1 MKRRDFL
8 LALLATLVIASWATV
23 AHAQKADLVVTNAK
37 IVTLDPASTIAQALA
52 VREGR
57 IVAVGGNDVVEAMV
71 GFATRRIDA
80 GGRTVIPGLI
90 DSHIHAVRAGLTYAT
105 EVNWIGAK
113 TIGEAMDR
121 LRQAARARP
130 ASWIIV
136 AGGWSELQF
145 AEKRRPSLAEVMS
158 AVPDNAAYIQL
169 FYSAVLMTPKAQEA
183 LGISADRLP
192 AGIMAERT
200 ASGEATAWF
209 TGTIVSISALFDRLP
224 RPTFEDNLAG
234 TKQFFTELNRLG
246 VTGVVDP
253 GGFSI
258 YPSHYAALQKLWR
271 EKSLSVRVAFSL
283 FAQNVGAEF
292 EEFKT
297 LTQFLPM
304 GFGDDM
310 LRFNGIGER
319 ITGGMYNNNAPD
331 AAAKEKFLQI
341 IRWAAKQGLSV
352 TIHWPEDKSVHQL
365 LDLYDEVNKETPIA
379 PLRWSIAHLDNAS
392 SETFMRIKALGLGWT
407 MQDAMYLGGDR
418 IVAQAGEAAR
428 RMPPIVTALRA
439 GVNVGAGTDAHRV
452 ASYNP
457 FVALQW
463 MLDGKTVGGLST
475 RGPVETPSREDALR
489 LYTVG
494 SAWFCF
500 DEMRRGTL
508 ESGKLADFA
517 ILNQD
522 FMSVPVEQ
530 IGATASLLT
539 VVGGNIVYATD
550 VFPNAK

>member
-1 MKRRDFL
+1 MRKL
-8 LALLATLVIASWATV
+8 LTILLISSWATV
-23 AHAQKADLVVTNAK
+23 AYAQKADLIVTNAK
-37 IVTLDPASTIAQALA
+37 IVTLDPASTVAQALA

-57 IVAVGGNDVVEAMV
+57 IVAVGGNDAVEALA
-71 GFATRRIDA
+71 GSATRRVDA

-121 LRQAARARP
+121 LRQAAKARP

-145 AEKRRPSLAEVMS
+145 AEKRRPNLAEVTS
-158 AVPDNAAYIQL
+158 AVPDNPAWIQL

-183 LGISADRLP
+183 LKISPASLP
-192 AGIMAERT
+192 AGMTAES
-200 ASGEATAWF
+200 AVSGEATGWF
-209 TGTIVSISALFDRLP
+209 SGTIVSISALFDRLP
-224 RPTFEDNLAG
+224 RPSFEDNVAG
-234 TKQFFTELNRLG
+234 TQQFFTELNRLG

-271 EKSLSVRVAFSL
+271 EKSLSVRVAYSL
-283 FAQNVGAEF
+283 FAQNIGAEF
-292 EEFKT
+292 EEYKN

-310 LRFNGIGER
+310 LRFNEIGER

-331 AAAKEKFLQI
+331 AAAKEKFLEI

-352 TIHWPEDKSVHQL
+352 TIHWPEDKSAHHL
-365 LDLYDEVNKETPIA
+365 LDLYEEVNKQTPIA
-379 PLRWSIAHLDNAS
+379 PLRWSIAHLDNVS
-392 SETFMRIKALGLGWT
+392 SETLLRMKALGIGWT
-407 MQDAMYLGGDR
+407 MQDALYLGGDR
-418 IVAQAGEAAR
+418 IVAQAGEAVR

-439 GVNVGAGTDAHRV
+439 GVHVGAGTDAHRV

-463 MLDGKTVGGLST
+463 MLDGKTVGGLPT
-475 RGPVETPSREDALR
+475 RGPDETPSREEALR
-489 LYTVG
+489 LYTIG
-494 SAWFCF
+494 SAWFAF
-500 DEMRRGTL
+500 DETRRGTL
-508 ESGKLADFA
+508 ENGKLADFA

-530 IGATASLLT
+530 IGTTVSLLT
-539 VVGGNIVYATD
+539 VVGGKAVYAAD
-550 VFPNAK
+550 VFSNAK

>member
-1 MKRRDFL
+1 MHK
-8 LALLATLVIASWATV
+8 LLATLIVSSWAIA
-23 AHAQKADLVVTNAK
+23 AHAQTADLIVTNAK

-57 IVAVGGNDVVEAMV
+57 IVAVGGNDAVAALA
-71 GFATRRIDA
+71 GSTTRRVDA

-105 EVNWIGAK
+105 EVNWIGAR

-121 LRQAARARP
+121 LRQAAKARP

-158 AVPDNAAYIQL
+158 AVPDSPAYIQL

-183 LGISADRLP
+183 LGISADHLP
-192 AGIMAERT
+192 TGIMAERA
-200 ASGEATAWF
+200 ASGEATGWF

-224 RPTFEDNLAG
+224 RPSFEDNVAG
-234 TKQFFTELNRLG
+234 TQQFFTELNRLG

-283 FAQNVGAEF
+283 FAQNLGAEF
-292 EEFKT
+292 EEYKN

-319 ITGGMYNNNAPD
+319 ITAGMYNNNAPD
-331 AAAKEKFLQI
+331 AAAKDKFSEI

-365 LDLYDEVNKETPIA
+365 LDLYEEVNKETPIT

-392 SETFMRIKALGLGWT
+392 SETLVRMKALGIGWT
-407 MQDAMYLGGDR
+407 MQDALYLGGDR
-418 IVAQAGEAAR
+418 IVAQAGEAVR

-439 GVNVGAGTDAHRV
+439 GLHVGAGTDAHRV

-475 RGPVETPSREDALR
+475 RGPDETPGREEALR

-508 ESGKLADFA
+508 ENGKLADFVV
-517 ILNQD
+517 LNQD

-539 VVGGNIVYATD
+539 VVGGRVVYATD
-550 VFPNAK
+550 VFSNAK

>member
-1 MKRRDFL
+1 MRKH
-8 LALLATLVIASWATV
+8 LAILVISCWATL

-37 IVTLDPASTIAQALA
+37 IVTLDGASTIAQALA
-52 VREGR
+52 VRDGK
-57 IVAVGGNDVVEAMV
+57 IVAVGGIEAMDSLT
-71 GFATRRIDA
+71 GPATRRVDA
-80 GGRTVIPGLI
+80 GGRTIIPGLI

-113 TIGEAMDR
+113 TIPEAMDR
-121 LRQAARARP
+121 LRQAAKARP
-130 ASWIIV
+130 ESWIIV

-145 AEKRRPSLAEVMS
+145 AEKRRPTLAEVIS
-158 AVPDNAAYIQL
+158 AVPDNPAYIQL
-169 FYSAVLMTPKAQEA
+169 FYSALLMTPKAQQA
-183 LGISADRLP
+183 LGISADQLP
-192 AGIMAERT
+192 AGITSERT
-200 ASGEATAWF
+200 ASGETTGWF
-209 TGTIVSISALFDRLP
+209 NGSIVSISALFDRLP
-224 RPTFEDNLAG
+224 RPTFDDNVAG
-234 TKQFFTELNRLG
+234 TRQFFTELNRLG
-246 VTGVVDP
+246 ITGIVDP

-271 EKSLSVRVAFSL
+271 EKSLSVRVAYSL

-292 EEFKT
+292 EEYKT
-297 LTQFLPM
+297 LTPFLPM

-319 ITGGMYNNNAPD
+319 ITGAMYNNNAPD
-331 AAAKEKFLQI
+331 AAARAKFLEI
-341 IRWAAKQGLSV
+341 IRWAAKQGLTV
-352 TIHWPEDKSVHQL
+352 TIHWQEDKSVREL
-365 LDLYDEVNKETPIA
+365 LDLYDEVNKETPLA
-379 PLRWSIAHLDNAS
+379 PLRWSIAHLDNTS
-392 SETFMRIKALGLGWT
+392 PETLARMKALGVGWT

-428 RMPPIVTALRA
+428 QMPPIVTALRT
-439 GVNVGAGTDAHRV
+439 GVHVGAGTDAHRV

-463 MLDGKTVGGLST
+463 MLDGKTVGGLPT
-475 RGPVETPSREDALR
+475 RGADETPSREDALR

-500 DEMRRGTL
+500 DETRRGTL
-508 ESGKLADFA
+508 EAGKLADFA
-517 ILNQD
+517 ILDRD

-539 VVGGNIVYATD
+539 VVGGRVVYAAD
-550 VFPNAK
+550 GFASVK

>member
-1 MKRRDFL
+1 MRK
-8 LALLATLVIASWATV
+8 LLATLVISCWATT

-57 IVAVGGNDVVEAMV
+57 IVAVGGNDAMD
-71 GFATRRIDA
+71 GLIGPATRRVDA
-80 GGRTVIPGLI
+80 GGRTIIPGLI

-113 TIGEAMDR
+113 TIGEAMER
-121 LRQAARARP
+121 LRQAAKARP

-145 AEKRRPSLAEVMS
+145 AEKRRPTLTEVMS
-158 AVPDNAAYIQL
+158 AVPDNPAYIQL
-169 FYSAVLMTPKAQEA
+169 FYSALLMTPKAQQA
-183 LGISADRLP
+183 LGISADQLP
-192 AGIMAERT
+192 AGITAERA
-200 ASGEATAWF
+200 ASGETTGWF
-209 TGTIVSISALFDRLP
+209 NGSIVSISALFDRLP
-224 RPTFEDNLAG
+224 RPNFEENVAG
-234 TKQFFTELNRLG
+234 TRQFFTELNRLG
-246 VTGVVDP
+246 ITGIVDP

-258 YPSHYAALQKLWR
+258 YPGHYAALQKLWR
-271 EKSLSVRVAFSL
+271 EKSLSVRVAYSL

-292 EEFKT
+292 EEYKT
-297 LTQFLPM
+297 LTPFLPM

-310 LRFNGIGER
+310 LRFNGLGER
-319 ITGGMYNNNAPD
+319 ITGAMYNNNAPD
-331 AAAKEKFLQI
+331 AAAKDKFLEI
-341 IRWAAKQGLSV
+341 VRWAAKQGLTV
-352 TIHWPEDKSVHQL
+352 TIHWQEDKSVHQL
-365 LDLYDEVNKETPIA
+365 LDLYEEVNKETPIA
-379 PLRWSIAHLDNAS
+379 PLRWSIAHLDNTS
-392 SETFMRIKALGLGWT
+392 PETLARMKALGIGWT

-428 RMPPIVTALRA
+428 SMPPLVTALRA
-439 GVNVGAGTDAHRV
+439 GVHVGAGTDAHRV

-463 MLDGKTVGGLST
+463 MLDGKTVGGRST
-475 RGPVETPSREDALR
+475 RGPDETPGREDALR

-500 DEMRRGTL
+500 DETRRGTL
-508 ESGKLADFA
+508 ETGKLADFA
-517 ILNQD
+517 ILDRD

-530 IGATASLLT
+530 IGATASVLT
-539 VVGGNIVYATD
+539 VVGGKVVYAAEA
-550 VFPNAK
+550 FAGAK